1 MHCKYFPLLQE
12 SIKFQTAELAKQ
24 KCGQQYCQKKKHKTV
39 TGFAFPGIEATNSN
53 SQVQLMATQLLEGL
67 GAELQAW
74 GDLQVRLLEDGM
86 HFITQCCPLMS
97 GILHTLISKQLL
109 TNVRTS
115 STSFCSAQSPEMQRL
130 VLIPV

>member
-1 MHCKYFPLLQE
+1 MWAAVL
-12 SIKFQTAELAKQ
+12 S
-24 KCGQQYCQKKKHKTV
+24 KKKHKTV